1 MIRNLLKIGLL
12 LIVAILVYNRF
23 FGTTEEQKQ
32 AKGIFKSV
40 GNVFVEV
47 GQLVSAEKDK
57 FDAGKYDGV
66 LDKLG
71 GAYRAIR
78 EQAENVD
85 GKIIKRLDELERRKA
100 ALQTELD
107 SIESIDQQIQ
117 SAPAAP
123 KKGIKADPKAEQNQ
137 AAKTADQQR
146 RKAELQRQ
154 LEQLIKDSDA
164 LIKQAQEE

>member
-1 MIRNLLKIGLL
+1 MDKLDKTVPANPEAEEAVLGSL
-12 LIVAILVYNRF
+12 LIDPDAVLKVASFL
-23 FGTTEEQKQ
+23 E
-32 AKGIFKSV
+32 
-40 GNVFVEV
+40 
-47 GQLVSAEKDK
+47 
-57 FDAGKYDGV
+57 DG
-66 LDKLG
+66 DFYRERNG
-71 GAYRAIR
+71 WIYRAILDLHERR
-78 EQAENVD
+78 EPADFVT
-85 GKIIKRLDELERRKA
+85 LCDELERRKA